1 MHAWNMA
8 MQPAVYFIKC
18 LNLSSKEALE
28 QNRSEL
34 NARDDAV
41 KEMCRTVEELRV
53 GD

>member
-1 MHAWNMA
+1 MH
-8 MQPAVYFIKC
+8 FIKC

-28 QNRSEL
+28 HGRRLLQIRSEL

-41 KEMCRTVEELRV
+41 KEMRRTVEELRV